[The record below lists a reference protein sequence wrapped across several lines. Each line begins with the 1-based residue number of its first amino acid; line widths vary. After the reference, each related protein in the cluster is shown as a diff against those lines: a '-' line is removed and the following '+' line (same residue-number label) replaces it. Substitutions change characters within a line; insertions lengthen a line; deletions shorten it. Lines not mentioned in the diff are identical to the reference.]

1 MMEQNANQEQSA
13 PPPKPKFNLFDLLS
27 VLLLIGLVVML
38 GVFALIF
45 VNPYTPL
52 NPFPPSSPPLPQ
64 LVELPTATA
73 TPIFPPTWTPTV
85 TLAPT
90 ATLTPQPPATAAPAV
105 IPGASPTPEGGSQG
119 PVETP
124 TATPVTSG
132 SPYALRG
139 EVMAFP
145 SSAFNSDLG
154 CNWAGV
160 GGQVTDLQGSPVIG
174 LTVQLGGGLN
184 GASTY
189 MLGLTGT
196 AIQYGRA
203 GYEFKLADQP
213 VASKQ
218 SLWIQLLDQAG
229 LALSDRIYFDT
240 YNDCQKNLIL
250 INFKQV
256 H

>member
-13 PPPKPKFNLFDLLS
+13 TAPKQKFNLFDLLS
-27 VLLLIGLVVML
+27 VLLIVALVVML
-38 GVFALIF
+38 GVFALIY

-52 NPFPPSSPPLPQ
+52 NPFPPSSPSLPQ
-64 LVELPTATA
+64 LIELPTATA
-73 TPIFPPTWTPTV
+73 TSIFPPTWTPTV
-85 TLAPT
+85 TLEPT
-90 ATLTPQPPATAAPAV
+90 AT
-105 IPGASPTPEGGSQG
+105 ITPEPSATPLVEAG
-119 PVETP
+119 PTQEVVPTETGATP
-124 TATPVTSG
+124 TATSVTSG

-145 SSAFNSDLG
+145 SSAFNSDLD
-154 CNWAGV
+154 CNWTGV

-174 LTVQLGGGLN
+174 LTVQLGGSLN
-184 GASTY
+184 GASVY

-218 SLWIQLLDQAG
+218 SLWVQLLDQAG
-229 LALSDRIYFDT
+229 LALSERVYFDT